1 MLTDLSQFSEEC
13 SAAAELL
20 GWWWWWCGG
29 YDWTQ
34 EMRRHRF
41 LVGPPVA
48 ARPTAQ
54 ATAVGQ

>member
-1 MLTDLSQFSEEC
+1 MRLLSC
-13 SAAAELL
+13 WAGA
-20 GWWWWWCGG
+20 GGGG

-54 ATAVGQ
+54 APAVGQ